1 MEAALAVIII
11 IVSIFVSAMGK
22 TKKKPVRRPPAPVQ
36 SYAVKQE
43 EMHPAASAGEEPEE
57 EETEEEEAEEEAE
70 EEELPESDLAIPEQ
84 ENGSSRECEHGSVGG
99 SMDITTHEGGTDF
112 EHATVKVK
120 AHVRPELRR
129 DDENTV
135 INTVRRLNAED
146 MRRAVVV
153 SEILKRPE
161 ERMRERRWR

>member
-1 MEAALAVIII
+1 MEAALAVLII

-22 TKKKPVRRPPAPVQ
+22 KKKKPVRRPPAPVQ

-57 EETEEEEAEEEAE
+57 KEPE